1 MLINCRSLSP
11 LRNLTVLTLGKL
23 LKSAVTAVCNG
34 PELLSSAPDKA
45 KLFAEILVD
54 NFHVDDSGISTC
66 FLF

>member
-34 PELLSSAPDKA
+34 PELLSSASDKA

>member
-1 MLINCRSLSP
+1 MLINRRSLSP
-11 LRNLTVLTLGKL
+11 LRNLTLGKL

-34 PELLSSAPDKA
+34 PELLSSASDKA